1 MDVWFLQKGNGHQR
15 PNRRK
20 ALDYVLGQIEG
31 TSRIDERTIDFPPY
45 GVCHFAS
52 YTQQQGAMIS
62 TPNSEDGTFGGA
74 EWHKRDNLAM
84 FRDRGD
90 GRCVLYVSPIA
101 PLLENQTIGH
111 HGVRWADVERLAVFQ
126 QEFKTAKPFAAT
138 DENLL
143 NYALAPAMRLLIAT
157 ALAGATTTYGDV
169 KRHLENE
176 AGFSTIFA
184 TRIGLVAGSLMEKL
198 READP
203 KAPLI
208 NVLVVSQKDGL
219 PSEGAGPFMARRFKN
234 HLLKSETYKERFPDK
249 WREYVERAASEA
261 YAYSAKQWER
271 LYKKAFGRPLGAG
284 QIEEELEKRQDGNEE
299 DFGAGASKYGAGGE
313 GAYHKALRLWV
324 MENPKLVGRGYA
336 SARSET
342 EFSLDSGDRVD
353 VVYHLKNKTV
363 VLEVKSRIS
372 NDIDLRRGV
381 FQCIKYRAVKA
392 AMDLRGEEAV
402 QAALVTESDLPGEIS
417 ALLKLHGIR
426 HIQVAQDR

>member
-1 MDVWFLQKGNGHQR
+1 MQKGNGHQR

-20 ALDYVLGQIEG
+20 AFDYVLGQFEG

-45 GVCHFAS
+45 GICHFAA

-62 TPNSEDGTFGGA
+62 TPNSADGTFGGA

-101 PLLENQTIGH
+101 PLFDNQTIGH
-111 HGVRWADVERLAVFQ
+111 HGVRWADVERLAVFR

-143 NYALAPAMRLLIAT
+143 NYALAPAMRWLIAT
-157 ALAGATTTYGDV
+157 ALAGAKTTYGDV
-169 KRHLENE
+169 KQHLETE

-184 TRIGLVAGSLMEKL
+184 TRIGLVAGGLMEKL
-198 READP
+198 QEADP

-208 NVLVVSQKDGL
+208 NVLVVSQKDGM

-234 HLLKSETYKERFPDK
+234 PLLKSDTYKARFPDK

-261 YAYSAKQWER
+261 YLYSPKQWER
-271 LYKKAFGRPLGAG
+271 LYQKAFGRPLEGG
-284 QIEEELEKRQDGNEE
+284 QIQEELEKRQDGNEE
-299 DFGAGASKYGAGGE
+299 GFGAGANKYGAGGE

-336 SARSET
+336 SARSDT
-342 EFSLDSGDRVD
+342 EFPLDSGDRVD
-353 VVYHLKNKTV
+353 VVYHLKDRTV

-392 AMDLRGEEAV
+392 AMDLRGEDAV
-402 QAALVTESDLPGEIS
+402 QAVLVTETDPPGDIT
-417 ALLKLHGIR
+417 ALLRQHGIR
-426 HIQVAQDR
+426 HFKAPLER